1 MRLGFR
7 GLRNA
12 IAAAS
17 ALISATLGRC
27 ARLNFGMKNHFRAG
41 FCRRCLGTAIG
52 VTLGTA
58 ALAANNT
65 SEKAAVASQPAIEL
79 PKFVVTDSRELPQ
92 PESWRYG
99 TIPGFEVLTNA
110 SDRTTQKLLSDFQTF
125 RDALSCVWP
134 TSEQPEPPVMLI
146 LCDKGG
152 KFDTFV
158 PASTDGGSATARA
171 SLFLKSGA
179 QTAIVLDLESKVINV
194 QAFDSDDPSSGEDS
208 TQFSIESNKQ
218 LYREYVHYLLSR
230 AQPRLPA
237 WFEEGMCQIVM
248 QMKFWSNYIEFGKL
262 EPANTVSAQA
272 GMVNDLNAASAAAA
286 SGDLNAG
293 SDDATSADAMAGA
306 PVEDKDFNAVM
317 SRRAIIPM
325 TKFFAVT
332 YNSPEAVNPLGNNT
346 WSKQAYEFVHMGLFG
361 ENKKWQK
368 PFTKFLLRAAKEPV
382 TEQMFKECFNMSYK
396 DMQMQLRLYAQFT
409 QYTSIEGKVKG
420 GLPKPQK
427 IALRDATQA
436 EVGRIKGEAQLLA
449 GHKDDAM
456 KEFTAPYI
464 RKEPD
469 ADLFAVLGLVQQ
481 ADGKEVE
488 ARKLIAEAVKG
499 GTKQQ
504 QAYLELAR
512 YHYEDAIK
520 AQGGPSKDFT
530 PEQIADITGLLQ
542 SARKLP
548 PLNPAIYERWADTLV
563 HSGAALQKNDVL
575 PLVQGVQ
582 LFPGRLKLL
591 YITAALCNKA
601 GLTDAAHSL
610 AEYGIKVS
618 ADPATKARFEQLNAS
633 LPPVAVVTPAEKPAA
648 NPAPVPMAK

>member
-1 MRLGFR
+1 
-7 GLRNA
+7 
-12 IAAAS
+12 
-17 ALISATLGRC
+17 
-27 ARLNFGMKNHFRAG
+27 MKSHFRAG
-41 FCRRCLGTAIG
+41 FCRRGLGAAIG
-52 VTLGTA
+52 L
-58 ALAANNT
+58 ALA
-65 SEKAAVASQPAIEL
+65 SSSLAASKSPASDEPAIEL

-134 TSEQPEPPVMLI
+134 MSEQPEPPVMLI

-158 PASTDGGSATARA
+158 PASTDGGPATARA

-179 QTAIVLDLESKVINV
+179 QTAIVLDLESKVINI
-194 QAFDSDDPSSGEDS
+194 QAFDADDAASGEDS

-230 AQPRLPA
+230 SQPRLPA

-286 SGDLNAG
+286 SADLNAD
-293 SDDATSADAMAGA
+293 SDDTTSADAMAGA

-317 SRRAIIPM
+317 ARRAIIPM

-332 YNSPEAVNPLGNNT
+332 YNSPEALNPLGNNT

-368 PFTKFLLRAAKEPV
+368 PFTKFLLRSAKEPV
-382 TEQMFKECFNMSYK
+382 TEQMFKDCFGMSYK

-449 GHKDDAM
+449 GHKDEAM

-464 RKEPD
+464 RKETD
-469 ADLFAVLGLVQQ
+469 ANLLAVLGLAQQ
-481 ADGKEVE
+481 ADGKGDM
-488 ARKLIAEAVKG
+488 ARKLIATAVKD
-499 GTKQQ
+499 GTKEQ
-504 QAYLELAR
+504 QAYIAMAKYRFDEAM
-512 YHYEDAIK
+512 A
-520 AQGGPSKDFT
+520 APGGPNKVNKDFS
-530 PEQIADITGLLQ
+530 PEQEAEIVGLLQ

-548 PLNPAIYERWADTLV
+548 PLNPQIYDLWLETLIQ
-563 HSGAALQKNDVL
+563 SSQPLQKNDVV

-582 LFPGRLKLL
+582 LFPTHLKLV
-591 YITAALCNKA
+591 YYTAILCGKA
-601 GLTDAAHSL
+601 NLADAAHSL
-610 AEYGIKVS
+610 AEHGMRV
-618 ADPATKARFEQLNAS
+618 APDAATKARFEKLNAE
-633 LPPVAVVTPAEKPAA
+633 LPPVAVVTPADTAA
-648 NPAPVPMAK
+648 RNPAPVPTPK